1 MPRTGSP
8 VTRDQPQ
15 VLITADAIAAKVAEL
30 GRRIAH
36 DYAGRQPFLL
46 VGVLKGSFIFLAD
59 LARQIPI
66 PHAVD
71 FIALSSYGKGTT
83 RTDEV
88 RLMMDLRETIA
99 GTHVLIVEDI
109 VDTGH
114 TLAYLVRLLGARQP
128 ASLETCTLV
137 RKPTRHEVDVH
148 LDYVGFDIPD
158 RWVVGYGLDY
168 ADQCRTLPYIG
179 YVEPPC

>member
-1 MPRTGSP
+1 MVQG
-8 VTRDQPQ
+8 QPE
-15 VLITADAIAAKVAEL
+15 VLISAHAIAAKVAEL

-36 DYAGRQPFLL
+36 DYAGRQPLLL

-99 GTHVLIVEDI
+99 GKHVLVVEDI

-114 TLAYLVRLLGARQP
+114 TLAYLLRLLGARQP
-128 ASLETCTLV
+128 ASLKTCTLV
-137 RKPTRHEVDVH
+137 QKPARREVDVH
-148 LDYVGFDIPD
+148 LDYVGFEIPD
-158 RWVVGYGLDY
+158 KWVVGYGLDY
-168 ADQCRTLPYIG
+168 ADQYRTLPYIG
-179 YVEPPC
+179 YVEPPTSVNS